1 MVGSEKNPGM
11 NSSEHQATN
20 TTPPSGEPN
29 QARDDS
35 PEARDPMSGDYT
47 ARRPRRWLIP
57 ACLGAIALALIPFD
71 GAISK
76 AGTAAKENL
85 GGDIKRA
92 LETWQQFGD
101 LGTVVFVVILIA
113 LLDPGRLKRCLW
125 LVVGAGA
132 TFLIVQ
138 GLKMGIGRP
147 RPRFEEPFTFLWPWG
162 TFEVDAEVGARHA
175 WEIGSGIS
183 SDLWSMPSSH
193 TAAAVVLG
201 MFLAWLYPR
210 LRPLVWALIG
220 IVGVSRV
227 LLGAHYPS
235 DVVMGAAV
243 ALLVGRYVFQ
253 DGRRESAGE
262 AMENE
267 QTQSDRRSG
276 RGIRLAIA
284 VGLIAVIAGG
294 GAVLW
299 HKVIR
304 HELFPRN
311 FGVVVEDRI
320 YRSGRLT
327 ERAMRSLIEDREIK
341 TILDLGAFHP
351 DSEREAWTQAVAEDM
366 GVRRFRFNL
375 IGDGTGN
382 PNYYVQALRLMT
394 DEQAWPLLVNCG
406 AGSERTS
413 VAVMLY
419 RNLVDGEPM
428 QETYTETFEFKHDR
442 EDWEMLAYLADYREA
457 ILESYRTG
465 VPVEGFEVVEY
476 PLDED
481 PG

>member
-1 MVGSEKNPGM
+1 M
-11 NSSEHQATN
+11 NSSEHQAMSVN
-20 TTPPSGEPN
+20 PPVGEPN
-29 QARDDS
+29 QPRDRSEDS
-35 PEARDPMSGDYT
+35 PVAPDPMSRDYN
-47 ARRPRRWLIP
+47 ARPARRWLMP
-57 ACLGAIALALIPFD
+57 GLLGLAALAFIPFD
-71 GAISK
+71 GMVSRAAI
-76 AGTAAKENL
+76 AAKDDL

-101 LGTVVFVVILIA
+101 LGTVVFVLILIA
-113 LLDPGRLKRCLW
+113 LLDPGRLRSCLR
-125 LVVGAGA
+125 LVVAAGL
-132 TFLIVQ
+132 TFLVVQ
-138 GLKMGIGRP
+138 GMKMAIGRP
-147 RPRFEEPFTFLWPWG
+147 RPQFEDSLAFLFPWG
-162 TFEVDAEVGARHA
+162 TYTLSPELGPRHA

-201 MFLAWLYPR
+201 MFLTWLYPR
-210 LRPLVWALIG
+210 LRPLMWALIA

-243 ALLVGRYVFQ
+243 ALLICRVVYPRGRPFMSSSEREPSEQ
-253 DGRRESAGE
+253 AEHPRRA
-262 AMENE
+262 
-267 QTQSDRRSG
+267 RSSLHKG
-276 RGIRLAIA
+276 FIIGAA
-284 VGLIAVIAGG
+284 LIGMIGG

-327 ERAMRSLIEDREIK
+327 ERAMRSLIEQRQIK
-341 TILDLGAFHP
+341 TILDLGAFDP
-351 DSEREAWTQAVAEDM
+351 DSEREAWTQAIAEDM
-366 GVRRFRFNL
+366 GVNRFRFNL

-382 PNYYVQALRLMT
+382 PNYYVQALRMMT
-394 DEQAWPLLVNCG
+394 DERAWPMLVNCG

-419 RNLVDGEPM
+419 KNLVESEPM
-428 QETYTETFEFKHDR
+428 QETYPETFDFKHDR
-442 EDWEMLAYLADYREA
+442 EDWEMLAYLADWREA
-457 ILESYRTG
+457 IIESYRMG
-465 VPVEGFEVVEY
+465 EPIAGFDPVPY
-476 PLDED
+476 PLDQPD
-481 PG
+481 S